1 MISNTLNTEILALR
15 DHLTKVLSKETKIK
29 PRDFNRELFV
39 IGAETGTWAREHPQA
54 RSVTLTELERCD
66 TMAVGH
72 IDWWSKLCLY
82 VAETA
87 YGLRPQP

>member
-1 MISNTLNTEILALR
+1 MTPYETHKEAMALR
-15 DHLTKVLSKETKIK
+15 DQLVKVLGKETKTK
-29 PRDFNRELFV
+29 PRDYNRELFM
-39 IGAETGTWAREHPQA
+39 IGAETGTWARKHPA
-54 RSVTLTELERCD
+54 ACSVTLQELERCD

-87 YGLRPQP
+87 YGLRPKP

>member
-1 MISNTLNTEILALR
+1 MISSTLHAEILALR
-15 DHLTKVLSKETKIK
+15 DQLVKVLGKETKIK
-29 PRDFNRELFV
+29 PRDYNRELFV
-39 IGAETGTWAREHPQA
+39 IGAETGTWARSHPDA